1 VNFTANL
8 NWFGTAFANF
18 TAVDSEPL
26 YSGVSNNVLINVT
39 SVNDAPIIVLVSVT
53 LVIPNF
59 ISPERQALKETIRT
73 EGQLEMFQI
82 EEQLNERFSS
92 QESIQNLYEEKG
104 FLAAILA
111 LGLLLGGLALFVGFI
126 LSVIFIISKLRGKEM
141 LKPLRDL
148 EPVRWGIAD
157 IFKVAILFFTAF
169 YLVNILELICRTKT
183 SSRNLLMIFN
193 TSFLDILVFC
203 IIVYFVII
211 KYRQGWAALGLS
223 MKNWLRGVF
232 LGITGYITILPLFL
246 LIVLLIARVSGYFD
260 YQPPVHPLV
269 NIFFKEANPFIL
281 GGVIVLAVLV
291 APVIEEIV
299 FRGFIYSALKKR
311 TGVTLAIIVT
321 SVFFS
326 LLHMSIFSFLP
337 IFFLGIVLAYLYEK
351 TGLLISS
358 ITLHVIH
365 NSLLISM
372 ILLVKGIIT

>member
-1 VNFTANL
+1 MKLSTTERNIYALMLSF
-8 NWFGTAFANF
+8 
-18 TAVDSEPL
+18 
-26 YSGVSNNVLINVT
+26 
-39 SVNDAPIIVLVSVT
+39 IVLVSVT

-59 ISPERQALKETIRT
+59 ISPQRQALKETIQI
-73 EGQLEMFQI
+73 EGQLEMLQI
-82 EEQLNERFSS
+82 EEQLNERFAS
-92 QESIQNLYEEKG
+92 QESIENLREEKRI
-104 FLAAILA
+104 LTTILA
-111 LGLLLGGLALFVGFI
+111 LGLLLGGLVLFVGCVLTI
-126 LSVIFIISKLRGKEM
+126 IFIILKLKRKEIF
-141 LKPLRDL
+141 KPVRVL

-157 IFKVAILFFTAF
+157 IFKIAILFFTAF

-232 LGITGYITILPLFL
+232 LGIAGYITILPLFL
-246 LIVLLIARVSGYFD
+246 LIVLLITRVSGYFD

-281 GGVIVLAVLV
+281 GGFIVLAALV

-299 FRGFIYSALKKR
+299 FRGFIYSAVRKR
-311 TGVTLAIIVT
+311 AGVTLAIIVT
-321 SVFFS
+321 SALFS

-372 ILLVKGIIT
+372 VLLMRGIIT

>member
-1 VNFTANL
+1 MKLSTTERNIYALMLVF
-8 NWFGTAFANF
+8 
-18 TAVDSEPL
+18 
-26 YSGVSNNVLINVT
+26 
-39 SVNDAPIIVLVSVT
+39 IVLVSVT

-59 ISPERQALKETIRT
+59 ISPQRQVLKETIRT
-73 EGQLEMFQI
+73 EEQLEMLQI
-82 EEQLNERFSS
+82 EEQLDETFSS
-92 QESIQNLYEEKG
+92 QESIHNLYEEKG
-104 FLAAILA
+104 FLVAILA

-148 EPVRWGIAD
+148 EPVRWGVPD
-157 IFKVAILFFTAF
+157 IFKIAILFFTAF
-169 YLVNILELICRTKT
+169 YLVNILELICRQAGILAET
-183 SSRNLLMIFN
+183 SSKNLLMIFS
-193 TSFLDILVFC
+193 TSFLDIAAFC
-203 IIVYFVII
+203 FIAYFVII

-223 MKNWLRGVF
+223 IKNWLRGVF
-232 LGITGYITILPLFL
+232 LGITGYVTILPLFL
-246 LIVLLIARVSGYFD
+246 LIVFLITRVSDYFG

-269 NIFFKEANPFIL
+269 NIFFKEGNPFIL

-321 SVFFS
+321 SALFA

-337 IFFLGIVLAYLYEK
+337 IFFLGIVLAYFYEK
-351 TGLLISS
+351 TNLLISS

-372 ILLVKGIIT
+372 ILLVRGIIT